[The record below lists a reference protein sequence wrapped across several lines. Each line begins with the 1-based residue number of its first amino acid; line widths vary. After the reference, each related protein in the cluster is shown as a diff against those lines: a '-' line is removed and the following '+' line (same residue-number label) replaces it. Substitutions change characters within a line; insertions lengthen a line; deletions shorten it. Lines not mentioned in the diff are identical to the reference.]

1 MCGIRGIAFDI
12 DQTLWDF
19 HSARRAA
26 LDGVLTALLSR
37 TTVDGPEDRH
47 IDDLQARYD
56 RLEAAR
62 PASALS
68 AIRRESL
75 HQAAAV
81 AAPGDKTLGD
91 ELGDLYFSIRHQP
104 GNAFDDARPALEEL
118 SALGLKLAVVS
129 NGNTSLEALQ
139 LSDLF
144 ATVVLAP
151 DVGTAKP
158 EPQIYSIV
166 EHQLSLAP
174 AALVCVGDDLE
185 NDVCAPQRKGWRGI
199 WNRRDPNQT
208 ADGCTPDATVAL
220 LTELPAIIEQW
231 L

>member
-1 MCGIRGIAFDI
+1 VSGVRGIAFDI

-19 HSARRAA
+19 HSVRRAA

-37 TTVDGPEDRH
+37 ATVDEHQDRH

-56 RLEAAR
+56 RLERAR
-62 PASALS
+62 PTSALS
-68 AIRRESL
+68 TIRRESL

-81 AAPGDKTLGD
+81 AAPGDKALGD

-104 GNAFDDARPALEEL
+104 GKAFDDARPALEQL

-129 NGNTSLEALQ
+129 NGNTDLEALQ

-144 ATVVLAP
+144 ATIVLAP

-158 EPQIYSIV
+158 EPQIYSLV
-166 EHQLSLAP
+166 EQQLDLAP
-174 AALVCVGDDLE
+174 TALVCVGDDLE
-185 NDVCAPQRKGWRGI
+185 NDVCAPQRKGWRGV
-199 WNRRDPNQT
+199 WNRRDPSQT
-208 ADGCTPDATVAL
+208 AEGCTPDATVAL
-220 LTELPAIIEQW
+220 LTELPAILEKW